1 MVMAELVRLSLP
13 IQQLYLQRLWCLIEI
28 FVFLEMGGQRSNLE
42 VHLLEDVD
50 VTNFNAKDARCFTE
64 EDTVRLQKVIAA
76 DHAQIDELVRDIFV
90 HKVE

>member
-28 FVFLEMGGQRSNLE
+28 FVFLEMGGQRANLE
-42 VHLLEDVD
+42 VHLLEDAEVI
-50 VTNFNAKDARCFTE
+50 NFNAKDARCFTE
-64 EDTVRLQKVIAA
+64 EDTVRLQKVMAA
-76 DHAQIDELVRDIFV
+76 DDAKIDELVRDIFV